1 MARCDNKHSR
11 PQPPCYVCAVIY
23 DPLCLQ
29 NNTWRWAPPG
39 PSARLRGAARGW
51 GSAAGP
57 GGRGAG
63 ARLGPRPPRTAPGRA
78 CAPRGHGRAGGR
90 GGSREAEIEAGKQ
103 RLRQGS
109 RQGGREAGREAGGEA
124 ARSPALPQPGGRR
137 ERRADPAPRAP
148 HHLLE
153 PMLKA
158 QSAVSPDTAFYQRK
172 IIVSSFKI
180 NTRLPISTFFPN
192 IIR

>member
-1 MARCDNKHSR
+1 M
-11 PQPPCYVCAVIY
+11 
-23 DPLCLQ
+23 
-29 NNTWRWAPPG
+29 
-39 PSARLRGAARGW
+39 
-51 GSAAGP
+51 
-57 GGRGAG
+57 
-63 ARLGPRPPRTAPGRA
+63 
-78 CAPRGHGRAGGR
+78 
-90 GGSREAEIEAGKQ
+90 
-103 RLRQGS
+103 RQGS
-109 RQGGREAGREAGGEA
+109 RSRHGGC
-124 ARSPALPQPGGRR
+124 SQPGGRR

-158 QSAVSPDTAFYQRK
+158 HSAVSPDTAFYQRK